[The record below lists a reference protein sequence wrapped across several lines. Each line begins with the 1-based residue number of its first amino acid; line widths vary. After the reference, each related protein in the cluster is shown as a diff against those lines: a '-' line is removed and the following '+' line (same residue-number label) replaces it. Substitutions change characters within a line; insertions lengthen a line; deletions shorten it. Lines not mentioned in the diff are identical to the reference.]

1 MQKKYRFIGLRPFE
15 TNEKDLFFER
25 ETSINE
31 VFKSI
36 NFNKTT
42 ILHGSAGIGKTSILK
57 AGVIP
62 LLEKKSKFKIF
73 YLSVKNYMKKSAQ
86 NIFEQIKE
94 QIDNQIPK
102 NSYLDKIIEPEET
115 LWYKFKRI
123 EATSDTTLVLI
134 LDQFENIFSYE
145 ETQISVLKRELH
157 SLIYEQIPVRLRD
170 YISQKLEK
178 NPDTLTTLGLKKLY
192 EKINIKIVFSIR
204 TDKLQKLEYFED
216 KLNIYENIIQIKAI
230 NSTNAKNILNK
241 TSSFKHKYNIDNN
254 LISKPFTICQNLV
267 DKILL
272 FLTKNNTQEIETYQL
287 QIIGKEIEKISYT
300 KNKQNITI
308 NDLKNFEDIY
318 RDYYETIIEKI
329 NDSEQQISARKLI
342 EDELIFEYEKR
353 KLTIYEGII
362 FQKYNISEETLKYLI
377 DNHLIKIIRNKNNE
391 IFYEISHDALITP
404 ILWAKNKRIKYEIQI
419 QNELSQK
426 KKFEEE
432 AKIQKI
438 KSQKNKRLALFFLM
452 LFFIAL
458 IGGIIAKKQRNI
470 AIKNKIKAESTLLAY
485 QSLNIIETD
494 PTKSFRLAQKAYAI
508 DKSNLITIEALLK
521 SFHKTNIFY
530 SILDTIPYNFD
541 DAYLS
546 KNGSKYLIINNLNN
560 KSTISIFNP
569 KGKISEIDSLKKIS
583 SATFFD
589 NDTKILISTRFD
601 GKIMIFDTLGVKI
614 SEFAYGDY
622 LNYATIS
629 TDNSKIITC
638 GADNK
643 VKIWSVNGSLL
654 KKINLSN
661 EALYVTFSNDK
672 NFFLT
677 VDLSNKIT
685 IFNST
690 GKIISSYTHELDY
703 SSDASFIS
711 RANFSPN
718 NNKVVFCLNNETQN
732 FYSIKVFDIQQ
743 NKISYQYSDFSGFIN
758 DVQFID
764 TNTVVG
770 FSKNAEA
777 KIINTIT
784 NTCKNLTGHSNEILH
799 IIKNPNN
806 QEFTTI
812 SKDKTIRKWKI
823 YQPDFNFALYTNKTN
838 VKYSNTSSYI
848 ALLNNNLQII
858 DLLEKTIL
866 TIDSINIQNVF
877 FSSNDNYVLSTAQ
890 NRFIISNLTSKKSYQ
905 VKINEPI
912 RYINFSETNKK
923 IHTITENSIYI
934 YSDTGELINNTI
946 LSFKIKSAS
955 MFYNQ
960 IFVSTQ
966 NSILKL
972 NTSGL
977 ILDSLSLK
985 NTRFIKTSKT
995 KNFSIIT
1002 YTNDTL
1008 YLISENFEISKKITT
1023 NSKITCADISD
1034 NNNYFAYGDEIGNC
1048 IIFDKT
1054 GNEIINLKQNGTI
1067 LNIQFSSNEKRM
1079 LIFFRLN
1086 NSETQIKT
1094 YIISPTEIN
1103 KFIDELKLYGN
1114 VQKFD

>member
-1 MQKKYRFIGLRPFE
+1 MQQKFRFIGLRPFE
-15 TNEKDLFFER
+15 TDEKDLFFER
-25 ETSINE
+25 ETSVNE

-36 NFNKTT
+36 NFKKITT
-42 ILHGSAGIGKTSILK
+42 LHASAGIGKTSILK

-86 NIFEQIKE
+86 NIFEQINE

-123 EATSDTTLVLI
+123 EAASDTKLVLI

-170 YISQKLEK
+170 CISQKLEK
-178 NPDTLTTLGLKKLY
+178 NPDTLTSLGLKKLY

-230 NSTNAKNILNK
+230 NSTNAKNILLK

-254 LISKPFTICQNLV
+254 LISKPFTICQSLV

-287 QIIGKEIEKISYT
+287 QIIGKEIENISY
-300 KNKQNITI
+300 KNDKQNISL
-308 NDLKNFEDIY
+308 NDLKKFEDIY

-329 NDSEQQISARKLI
+329 KDQEQQISARKLI

-353 KLTIYEGII
+353 KLTIYEGVIL
-362 FQKYNISEETLKYLI
+362 QKYNISEETLKYLV

-432 AKIQKI
+432 AKTQKI
-438 KSQKNKRLALFFLM
+438 KSQKNKRFALFFLM

-458 IGGIIAKKQRNI
+458 IGGIIAKNQRNI
-470 AIKNKIKAESTLLAY
+470 ALKNKIKAESTLYAY

-494 PTKSFRLAQKAYAI
+494 PTKSFRLAQKAYDI

-546 KNGSKYLIINNLNN
+546 NNGSKYLIINNLNN

-643 VKIWSVNGSLL
+643 VKIWSLNGSLL
-654 KKINLSN
+654 KEIYLST
-661 EALYVTFSNDK
+661 EAIYVAFSNDK

-677 VDLSNKIT
+677 VDLDNKIT
-685 IFNST
+685 IFNFE

-703 SSDASFIS
+703 TFDASFIS

-732 FYSIKVFDIQQ
+732 FYSLNVFDIQQ
-743 NKISYQYSDFSGFIN
+743 NKISYSFTNFSGFIN
-758 DVQFID
+758 NVQFID
-764 TNTVVG
+764 SNTVIG

-777 KIINTIT
+777 KIINTNT
-784 NTCKNLTGHSNEILH
+784 NICKNLTGHSNEIFD
-799 IIKNPNN
+799 IINNSNN

-823 YQPDFNFALYTNKTN
+823 YQPDFNFGLYINKTN

-923 IHTITENSIYI
+923 IHAITENSIYI

-1067 LNIQFSSNEKRM
+1067 LNIQFSSNEKRI
-1079 LIFFRLN
+1079 LIFFQLN

-1103 KFIDELKLYGN
+1103 KFVDELKLYGN